1 MLQWSV
7 NIHFVYIGNC
17 MNSNHHFILRPLV
30 ISVFVAMSATGCAID
45 DDMNATRHANLIIN
59 HADPLAISAKE
70 AHKRAELA
78 KNVYGD
84 AIKHAKEAIKTAQIA
99 DANLANQANDLQNT
113 INNKYHAWLEIEK
126 EAQSLAK
133 QKHQAGLDNDNAK
146 KAELAKLEAQKQA
159 HAKQL
164 FAELEAAKVQ
174 ANELLEQA
182 RIAKENHLN
191 AEQAKAQEEAKKKA
205 EEEAAK
211 RAQEQEEAK
220 KKAEEEAAKRAQEAA
235 KQLAQTN
242 TQIDTAITINKKA
255 TNTLNYASN
264 QAKQAKTQADS
275 PDTAQSALNTAQ
287 HAISQAQSAISQAQ
301 SAITQAQSALQVANT
316 IGNQDAI
323 NRAKHALNDANTT
336 LEQAQQAK
344 QQAEQVITQAQGVID
359 NHNTQQQNHNTNKI
373 NTIIATA
380 KDIHQ
385 RTNDIAGKLDG
396 AKQTA
401 DTATEQAAAL
411 ISTENALTSA
421 EVAQTQ
427 AVQAKTQAEQAL
439 NDAKKALNDAQA
451 ISANNEAISIAQT
464 AVASAEEALKRTETI
479 LAQTKTAVEQVA
491 VTEARAYITPTA
503 DAVVKNNKPTYER
516 QANIVQPTAKEGT
529 ITGYSNMDEQK
540 IGNKNQTVSNKTEIF
555 YGLSQQQ
562 YAKKL
567 HELKSSID
575 TTGLNV
581 GVIDSG
587 IYPKNPDLDGAKLSG
602 TILVDCSD
610 SSHCT
615 NHLPYAQYKPVNSHG
630 SKMAAIIAGNNGMT
644 NATIHAYT
652 DGDKSN
658 EGDEFTAMLQLNK
671 THGVQIFNN
680 SWGYTPDANESDN
693 QWLNTAIKH
702 TPDGDTKNSTHPQ
715 VRAIHEL
722 IVNKDALLIH
732 AAGNETKETTYGER
746 LAPELNPIFKKGFLA
761 VSSPREDFAHAN
773 YCGQAATWC
782 LAAPSTSYS
791 HNNEG
796 KLEFY
801 KGTSPATARVTG
813 TALLVKGAYPWMK
826 NENLV
831 QTLLSTAQDFDDIKE
846 GSATYLS
853 LVPVKES
860 EINDKQPIYETTD
873 DKGNKIILQKAE
885 TPWQERNAIDNIG
898 GKNITWQTG
907 WGLLDTVAATQGY
920 GGFYWNNVV
929 LDVSGKDTVSV
940 FSNNIKGK
948 YGFTKAGN
956 GKLVL
961 TGDNRYQGETIIQ
974 NGILEINGNNGN
986 SVINITGG
994 ELTGYGTTGSI
1005 KQTGGAVNNEG
1016 NLSIHG
1022 SYTMNNDSTF
1032 KAKFGNLL
1040 NVTGKAQVDGTLD
1053 LYDEVKQSEPL
1064 IKETGSKTTVLRAGE
1079 LSGKFDKVKS
1089 SNALFSIITTEY
1101 SGRVGTDGRTT
1112 PNATTKTDVVV
1123 SAKRNK
1129 LTTMGSGSN
1138 ASIGRSAVEKN
1149 VDKVLSE
1156 LDTKDDVGTLT
1167 AHEMA
1172 FATGFANKISMATNK
1187 STLDTFGTPA
1197 IINDKYNETL
1207 FALDPAFYANNAIH
1221 AIEQSSTQATNFAK
1235 NMANAPNGVWLKSI
1249 YQTYELDLPSSQS
1262 ERKTRNQ
1269 SIGVAKTD
1277 ERVGLG
1283 LQLDLGHLELDEQN
1297 GSTNHN
1303 IKTDLTALTVG
1314 MSGTLGNNTKGTLWA
1329 KAGVLGSD
1337 AKNNTNAKQ
1346 KYDGQLYAGGV
1357 HLGTSYVL
1365 SPSTSIKPYIG
1376 VSYHQYQHDNANF
1389 NDGVVMVKDID
1400 ATHWQGTIGV
1410 DTHHQ
1415 ISPQWQIQAGL
1426 QYDNAF
1432 KQDATVTSAYLG
1444 TNTDVVF
1451 DAWETG
1457 KDKIQA
1463 SLGTSYQIDPKN
1475 RLSLDYDYFKSEKS
1489 DGDRVQLTL
1498 NSRF

>member
-1 MLQWSV
+1 M
-7 NIHFVYIGNC
+7 NI
-17 MNSNHHFILRPLV
+17 NHRFILRPLAV
-30 ISVFVAMSATGCAID
+30 SVFVAMSATGCAID

-99 DANLANQANDLQNT
+99 DAKLANQANDLQNT

-133 QKHQAGLDNDNAK
+133 QKYQAGLDNDNAK

-191 AEQAKAQEEAKKKA
+191 AEQAKA

-211 RAQEQEEAK
+211 RAQEQ
-220 KKAEEEAAKRAQEAA
+220 A

-242 TQIDTAITINKKA
+242 TQIDNAVATNKTA
-255 TNTLNYASN
+255 TNTLGNAN
-264 QAKQAKTQADS
+264 AQTKQAQTQADS

-287 HAISQAQSAISQAQ
+287 HAISQAKSAITQAQ

-385 RTNDIAGKLDG
+385 RTNDIAGKLDDT
-396 AKQTA
+396 KQTA

-411 ISTENALTSA
+411 ISTENALKNA

-427 AVQAKTQAEQAL
+427 AVQDKTQAEQAL

-464 AVASAEEALKRTETI
+464 AVASAEEVLKRTETI
-479 LAQTKTAVEQVA
+479 LAQTKATVEQVA
-491 VTEARAYITPTA
+491 VTEARAYIMPTA

-516 QANIVQPTAKEGT
+516 QANIAQPTAKEGT

-540 IGNKNQTVSNKTEIF
+540 IGDKNQTVSNKTEIF

-587 IYPKNPDLDGAKLSG
+587 IYPKNPDLDGANLSG
-602 TILVDCSD
+602 TNLVDCSD

-898 GKNITWQTG
+898 GKNITLQTG

-929 LDVSGKDTVSV
+929 LDVSGKDTISV

-948 YGFTKAGN
+948 YGFTKAGD

-1022 SYTMNNDSTF
+1022 SYTMNNNSTF

-1089 SNALFSIITTEY
+1089 SNALFSIIKTEY
-1101 SGRVGTDGRTT
+1101 SGRVGTDGKTT

-1123 SAKRNK
+1123 SAKRKK
-1129 LTTMGSGSN
+1129 LTTMGSEST
-1138 ASIGRSAVEKN
+1138 ASIGRRMVEQN
-1149 VDKVLSE
+1149 IDKVLSE

-1187 STLDTFGTPA
+1187 STLDKFGTPA

-1365 SPSTSIKPYIG
+1365 SPNTSIKPYIG
-1376 VSYHQYQHDNANF
+1376 ISYHQYQHDNANF

>member
-1 MLQWSV
+1 
-7 NIHFVYIGNC
+7 
-17 MNSNHHFILRPLV
+17 MNSNHRFILRPLV
-30 ISVFVAMSATGCAID
+30 VSVFVAMSATGCAID

-99 DANLANQANDLQNT
+99 DAKLANQANDLQNT

-133 QKHQAGLDNDNAK
+133 QKYQAGLDNDNAK

-191 AEQAKAQEEAKKKA
+191 AEQAKAEEEAKKKA

-242 TQIDTAITINKKA
+242 TQIDNAIAINKEA

-264 QAKQAKTQADS
+264 QAKQAQTQAGS
-275 PDTAQSALNTAQ
+275 STTAQT
-287 HAISQAQSAISQAQ
+287 AISQAQSAKQTAQSAITQAQ

-323 NRAKHALNDANTT
+323 NRAKHALNNANTT

-396 AKQTA
+396 TKQTA
-401 DTATEQAAAL
+401 DTATEQAATL
-411 ISTENALTSA
+411 ISTENALKNA
-421 EVAQTQ
+421 EVTQTQ

-464 AVASAEEALKRTETI
+464 AVASAEEVLKRTETI

-491 VTEARAYITPTA
+491 VTEARAYVAPT
-503 DAVVKNNKPTYER
+503 DDDVIKKQQPTYER

-529 ITGYSNMDEQK
+529 ITGYSDMDNYIKEE
-540 IGNKNQTVSNKTEIF
+540 NQTITNKTEIF

-575 TTGLNV
+575 TTRLSV

-587 IYPKNPDLDGAKLSG
+587 IDPNNPDLNGARLSG
-602 TILVDCSD
+602 TNLVDCSD
-610 SSHCT
+610 SNHCA
-615 NHLPYAQYKPVNSHG
+615 NYLPYAQYKPVNSHG
-630 SKMAAIIAGNNGMT
+630 SQMAAIIAGNNGMT

-658 EGDEFTAMLQLNK
+658 KGDAFTAMLKLNE

-680 SWGYTPDANESDN
+680 SWGYIPGANESDN
-693 QWLNTAIKH
+693 EWLNFAKKW
-702 TPDGDTKNSTHPQ
+702 TPDGDTKNSKHPQ

-722 IVNKDALLIH
+722 IINKDALLIH
-732 AAGNETKETTYGER
+732 ATGNETKETTHGER
-746 LAPELNPIFKKGFLA
+746 LIPELNPIFKKGFLA
-761 VSSPREDFAHAN
+761 VSSPREDYAEAN

-791 HNNEG
+791 HDNEG
-796 KLEFY
+796 KLDLY
-801 KGTSPATARVTG
+801 GGTSPATARVTG

-831 QTLLSTAQDFDDIKE
+831 QTLLSTAQDFDDIKKRR
-846 GSATYLS
+846 ATHLS

-860 EINDKQPIYETTD
+860 EINDEQPIYETTD
-873 DKGNKIILQKAE
+873 DKGKKTFLKKAE
-885 TPWQERNAIDNIG
+885 TPWQERSTVHNIG
-898 GKNITWQTG
+898 GKNITWQSG
-907 WGLLDTVAATQGY
+907 WGLLDTIAATQGY
-920 GGFYWNNVV
+920 GGFYWDGVV

-974 NGILEINGNNGN
+974 NGILEINGNNA
-986 SVINITGG
+986 SSAINLTGG

-1022 SYTMNNDSTF
+1022 SYTMNDDSTL

-1040 NVTGKAQVDGTLD
+1040 NVTGRAQVDGTLD
-1053 LYDEVKQSEPL
+1053 LYDEIQGL

-1079 LSGKFDKVKS
+1079 LSGNFDNVKS
-1089 SNALFSIITTEY
+1089 SNALFSIIKTEY
-1101 SGRVGTDGRTT
+1101 SGRVGTDGKTT

-1123 SAKRNK
+1123 SARRNK
-1129 LTTMGSGSN
+1129 LTSMGSKST

-1149 VDKVLSE
+1149 IDKVLNT
-1156 LDTKDDVGTLT
+1156 LDVKDDVGTLT

-1187 STLDTFGTPA
+1187 STLDKFGTPA

-1365 SPSTSIKPYIG
+1365 SPNTSIKPYIG

>member
-1 MLQWSV
+1 
-7 NIHFVYIGNC
+7 
-17 MNSNHHFILRPLV
+17 MNSSHRFILRPLAV
-30 ISVFVAMSATGCAID
+30 SVFVAMSATGCAID

-126 EAQSLAK
+126 ETQSLAK

-205 EEEAAK
+205 EEEVAK

-220 KKAEEEAAKRAQEAA
+220 KKAEEEVAKRAQEAA

-242 TQIDTAITINKKA
+242 TQIDIAITINKEA
-255 TNTLNYASN
+255 TNALNYASN

-275 PDTAQSALNTAQ
+275 PDTAQY
-287 HAISQAQSAISQAQ
+287 AISQAQSALNTAQ

-336 LEQAQQAK
+336 LEQAQQAQ

-396 AKQTA
+396 TKQTA

-411 ISTENALTSA
+411 ISTQNALTNA
-421 EVAQTQ
+421 KAAQTQ

-439 NDAKKALNDAQA
+439 NDAKAALNDAQA

-464 AVASAEEALKRTETI
+464 AVASAEESLKRTETI
-479 LAQTKTAVEQVA
+479 LAQTLAQTKAAVEQVA

-529 ITGYSNMDEQK
+529 ITGYSDMDNY
-540 IGNKNQTVSNKTEIF
+540 ISNINQTFGNKTEIF

-587 IYPKNPDLDGAKLSG
+587 IYPDNPDLIGARLSG
-602 TILVDCSD
+602 TILVDCSA
-610 SSHCT
+610 SNHCT
-615 NHLPYAQYKPVNSHG
+615 NHLPYAQYKPVDSHG
-630 SKMAAIIAGNNGMT
+630 SQMAAIIAGNNGMT

-658 EGDEFTAMLQLNK
+658 KGDEFTAMLQLNK

-680 SWGYTPDANESDN
+680 SWGYIPDANESDN
-693 QWLNTAIKH
+693 QWLNFAKKH
-702 TPDGDTKNSTHPQ
+702 TPDGDTKNSKHQQ

-722 IVNKDALLIH
+722 IINKDALLIH
-732 AAGNETKETTYGER
+732 SAGNETKETTYGER
-746 LAPELNPIFKKGFLA
+746 LIPELNPIFKKGFLA

-773 YCGQAATWC
+773 YCGKAATWC

-791 HNNEG
+791 HNNES

-831 QTLLSTAQDFDDIKE
+831 QTLLSTAQDFDDIKKR
-846 GSATYLS
+846 SATHLS
-853 LVPVKES
+853 PVPVKES
-860 EINDKQPIYETTD
+860 EINRKQPFYYTTD
-873 DKGNKIILQKAE
+873 DKGNKTFFQKAE
-885 TPWQERNAIDNIG
+885 TPWQERNAVHNIG
-898 GKNITWQTG
+898 GKNITWQSG

-940 FSNNIKGK
+940 FSNNIEGK
-948 YGFTKAGN
+948 YGFTKAGD

-961 TGDNRYQGETIIQ
+961 TGNNTYQGATTVEQ
-974 NGILEINGNNGN
+974 GVLEINGNNGN

-994 ELTGYGTTGSI
+994 ELTGYGTTGNV

-1016 NLSIHG
+1016 NLSIHD
-1022 SYTMNNDSTF
+1022 SYTMNNDSTL

-1053 LYDEVKQSEPL
+1053 LYDEIQNGL

-1079 LSGKFDKVKS
+1079 LSGNFDNVKS
-1089 SNALFSIITTEY
+1089 SNALFSIIKTEY
-1101 SGRVGTDGRTT
+1101 SGKVGTDGKTT

-1129 LTTMGSGSN
+1129 LTSMGSKST
-1138 ASIGRSAVEKN
+1138 ASIGRSVVEKN
-1149 VDKVLSE
+1149 IDKVLNT
-1156 LDTKDDVGTLT
+1156 LDVKDDIGTLT

-1249 YQTYELDLPSSQS
+1249 YQTYKLDLPSSQS

-1314 MSGTLGNNTKGTLWA
+1314 MSGTLGNNPKAHCGQKQECWA
-1329 KAGVLGSD
+1329 VMPKTTPMPN
-1337 AKNNTNAKQ
+1337 KNMT
-1346 KYDGQLYAGGV
+1346 
-1357 HLGTSYVL
+1357 
-1365 SPSTSIKPYIG
+1365 
-1376 VSYHQYQHDNANF
+1376 VSSMLA
-1389 NDGVVMVKDID
+1389 VCILAPLMC
-1400 ATHWQGTIGV
+1400 
-1410 DTHHQ
+1410 
-1415 ISPQWQIQAGL
+1415 
-1426 QYDNAF
+1426 
-1432 KQDATVTSAYLG
+1432 
-1444 TNTDVVF
+1444 
-1451 DAWETG
+1451 
-1457 KDKIQA
+1457 
-1463 SLGTSYQIDPKN
+1463 
-1475 RLSLDYDYFKSEKS
+1475 
-1489 DGDRVQLTL
+1489 
-1498 NSRF
+1498 

>member
-1 MLQWSV
+1 M
-7 NIHFVYIGNC
+7 NI
-17 MNSNHHFILRPLV
+17 NHHFILRPLAV
-30 ISVFVAMSATGCAID
+30 SVFVAMSATGCAID

-99 DANLANQANDLQNT
+99 DAKLANQANDLQNT

-133 QKHQAGLDNDNAK
+133 QKYQAGLDNDNAK

-174 ANELLEQA
+174 ANEVLEQA

-211 RAQEQEEAK
+211 RAQE
-220 KKAEEEAAKRAQEAA
+220 AA
-235 KQLAQTN
+235 KQLAQTK
-242 TQIDTAITINKKA
+242 TQIDIAIATNKTA
-255 TNTLNYASN
+255 TNTLGNAN
-264 QAKQAKTQADS
+264 AQTKQAKTQADS
-275 PDTAQSALNTAQ
+275 PDTAQHAITQAQSALNT
-287 HAISQAQSAISQAQ
+287 AQ
-301 SAITQAQSALQVANT
+301 SAITQAQSALQVANA

-401 DTATEQAAAL
+401 DTATEQAATL

-516 QANIVQPTAKEGT
+516 HANIVQPTAKEGT

-587 IYPKNPDLDGAKLSG
+587 IYPKNPDLDGANLSG
-602 TILVDCSD
+602 TNLVDCPASN
-610 SSHCT
+610 HCA
-615 NHLPYAQYKPVNSHG
+615 NYLAYEQYKPVNSHG

-658 EGDEFTAMLQLNK
+658 EGDEFTAMLELNK

-693 QWLNTAIKH
+693 QWLNTAKKH
-702 TPDGDTKNSTHPQ
+702 TPDGDTKNSKHPQ

-722 IVNKDALLIH
+722 IVDKDALLIH
-732 AAGNETKETTYGER
+732 ATGNETKETTYGER
-746 LAPELNPIFKKGFLA
+746 LIPELNPIFKKGFLA

-846 GSATYLS
+846 RRATHLS
-853 LVPVKES
+853 LVPVKKS

-885 TPWQERNAIDNIG
+885 TPWQERSTVHNIG
-898 GKNITWQTG
+898 GKNITLQTG

-920 GGFYWNNVV
+920 GGFYWDNVV
-929 LDVSGKDTVSV
+929 LDVTDKDTVSV
-940 FSNNIKGK
+940 FSNDIKGEH
-948 YGFTKAGN
+948 GFTKAGD

-961 TGDNRYQGETIIQ
+961 TGNNTYQGATTVEQ
-974 NGILEINGNNGN
+974 GVLEINGNNGN
-986 SVINITGG
+986 SVINLTGG

-1022 SYTMNNDSTF
+1022 SYTMNNNSTF

-1040 NVTGKAQVDGTLD
+1040 NVTGRAQVDGTLD
-1053 LYDEVKQSEPL
+1053 LYDEIQNGL

-1089 SNALFSIITTEY
+1089 SNALFSIIKTEEY

-1129 LTTMGSGSN
+1129 LTTMGGKST
-1138 ASIGRSAVEKN
+1138 ASIGRSVVEKN
-1149 VDKVLSE
+1149 IDKVLSE
-1156 LDTKDDVGTLT
+1156 LDTKDDAGTLT

-1187 STLDTFGTPA
+1187 STLDKFGTPA

-1221 AIEQSSTQATNFAK
+1221 AIEKSSTQATNFAK

-1283 LQLDLGHLELDEQN
+1283 LQLDLGHLELDEKN

-1365 SPSTSIKPYIG
+1365 SPNTSIKPYIG

-1489 DGDRVQLTL
+1489 NGDRVQLTL

>member
-30 ISVFVAMSATGCAID
+30 VSVFVAMSATGCAID

-99 DANLANQANDLQNT
+99 DAKLANQANDLQNT

-133 QKHQAGLDNDNAK
+133 QKYQAGLDNDNAK

-164 FAELEAAKVQ
+164 FAELEATKVQ

-211 RAQEQEEAK
+211 RAQEQKEAK

-242 TQIDTAITINKKA
+242 TQIDTAITINKEA

-275 PDTAQSALNTAQ
+275 PDTAQY
-287 HAISQAQSAISQAQ
+287 AISQAQSALNTAKSAITQAQ

-385 RTNDIAGKLDG
+385 RTNDIAGKLDDT
-396 AKQTA
+396 KQTA
-401 DTATEQAAAL
+401 DTATEQAATL
-411 ISTENALTSA
+411 ISTENALTNA
-421 EVAQTQ
+421 KDAQTQ
-427 AVQAKTQAEQAL
+427 AVQVKTQAEQAL

-464 AVASAEEALKRTETI
+464 AVASAEEVLKRTETI

-529 ITGYSNMDEQK
+529 ITGYSDMDNWIKEE
-540 IGNKNQTVSNKTEIF
+540 NQTITNKTEIF

-575 TTGLNV
+575 TTRLSV

-587 IYPKNPDLDGAKLSG
+587 IDPNNPDLNGARLSG
-602 TILVDCSD
+602 TNLVDCSD
-610 SSHCT
+610 SNHCA

-630 SKMAAIIAGNNGMT
+630 SQMAAIIAGNNGMT

-658 EGDEFTAMLQLNK
+658 KGDAFTAMLKLNE

-680 SWGYTPDANESDN
+680 SWGYIPGANESDN
-693 QWLNTAIKH
+693 EWLNFAKKW
-702 TPDGDTKNSTHPQ
+702 TPDGDTKNSKHPQ

-722 IVNKDALLIH
+722 IINKDALLIH
-732 AAGNETKETTYGER
+732 ATGNETKETTHGER
-746 LAPELNPIFKKGFLA
+746 LVPKLNPIFKKGFLA

-796 KLEFY
+796 KLDLY
-801 KGTSPATARVTG
+801 GGTSPATARITG

-831 QTLLSTAQDFDDIKE
+831 QTLLSTAQDFDEIKKR
-846 GSATYLS
+846 SATYSS

-860 EINDKQPIYETTD
+860 EINREQPIYETTD
-873 DKGNKIILQKAE
+873 AKGNKTFLQKAE

-898 GKNITWQTG
+898 GKNITLQTG

-920 GGFYWNNVV
+920 GGFYWDGVV
-929 LDVSGKDTVSV
+929 LDVSGKDTVSI

-974 NGILEINGNNGN
+974 NGILEINGNNAS
-986 SVINITGG
+986 SVINLTGG

-1022 SYTMNNDSTF
+1022 SYTMNNDSTL

-1040 NVTGKAQVDGTLD
+1040 TVTEKATLDGTLD
-1053 LYDEVKQSEPL
+1053 LYDEINGL

-1079 LSGKFDKVKS
+1079 LSGNFDIVKS
-1089 SNALFSIITTEY
+1089 SNALFSIIKTEY
-1101 SGRVGTDGRTT
+1101 SGRVGTDGKTT

-1129 LTTMGSGSN
+1129 LTTMGSEST
-1138 ASIGRSAVEKN
+1138 ASIGRSVVEQN
-1149 VDKVLSE
+1149 IDKVLSE

-1249 YQTYELDLPSSQS
+1249 YQTYKLDLPSSQS

>member
-1 MLQWSV
+1 M
-7 NIHFVYIGNC
+7 
-17 MNSNHHFILRPLV
+17 
-30 ISVFVAMSATGCAID
+30 
-45 DDMNATRHANLIIN
+45 
-59 HADPLAISAKE
+59 
-70 AHKRAELA
+70 
-78 KNVYGD
+78 
-84 AIKHAKEAIKTAQIA
+84 
-99 DANLANQANDLQNT
+99 
-113 INNKYHAWLEIEK
+113 
-126 EAQSLAK
+126 
-133 QKHQAGLDNDNAK
+133 
-146 KAELAKLEAQKQA
+146 
-159 HAKQL
+159 
-164 FAELEAAKVQ
+164 
-174 ANELLEQA
+174 
-182 RIAKENHLN
+182 
-191 AEQAKAQEEAKKKA
+191 
-205 EEEAAK
+205 
-211 RAQEQEEAK
+211 
-220 KKAEEEAAKRAQEAA
+220 
-235 KQLAQTN
+235 
-242 TQIDTAITINKKA
+242 
-255 TNTLNYASN
+255 
-264 QAKQAKTQADS
+264 
-275 PDTAQSALNTAQ
+275 
-287 HAISQAQSAISQAQ
+287 
-301 SAITQAQSALQVANT
+301 
-316 IGNQDAI
+316 
-323 NRAKHALNDANTT
+323 
-336 LEQAQQAK
+336 
-344 QQAEQVITQAQGVID
+344 
-359 NHNTQQQNHNTNKI
+359 
-373 NTIIATA
+373 
-380 KDIHQ
+380 
-385 RTNDIAGKLDG
+385 
-396 AKQTA
+396 
-401 DTATEQAAAL
+401 
-411 ISTENALTSA
+411 
-421 EVAQTQ
+421 
-427 AVQAKTQAEQAL
+427 
-439 NDAKKALNDAQA
+439 
-451 ISANNEAISIAQT
+451 
-464 AVASAEEALKRTETI
+464 
-479 LAQTKTAVEQVA
+479 
-491 VTEARAYITPTA
+491 
-503 DAVVKNNKPTYER
+503 
-516 QANIVQPTAKEGT
+516 
-529 ITGYSNMDEQK
+529 
-540 IGNKNQTVSNKTEIF
+540 
-555 YGLSQQQ
+555 
-562 YAKKL
+562 
-567 HELKSSID
+567 
-575 TTGLNV
+575 
-581 GVIDSG
+581 IDSG
-587 IYPKNPDLDGAKLSG
+587 IDPNNLDLVGANLSG
-602 TILVDCSD
+602 TNLVDCSD
-610 SSHCT
+610 SNHCT

-693 QWLNTAIKH
+693 QWLNTAKKH
-702 TPDGDTKNSTHPQ
+702 TPDGDTKNSKHPQ
-715 VRAIHEL
+715 VHAIHEL
-722 IVNKDALLIH
+722 IVNRDALLIH
-732 AAGNETKETTYGER
+732 ATGNETKETTYGER

-831 QTLLSTAQDFDDIKE
+831 QTLLSTAQDFDEIKE
-846 GSATYLS
+846 RSATYLS
-853 LVPVKES
+853 LVPVKKS
-860 EINDKQPIYETTD
+860 EINTEQPTYETTD
-873 DKGNKIILQKAE
+873 AKGNKIILQVAE

-898 GKNITWQTG
+898 GKNITLQTG

-920 GGFYWNNVV
+920 GGFYWDGVV

-948 YGFTKAGN
+948 YGFTKAGD

-974 NGILEINGNNGN
+974 NGILEINGNNA
-986 SVINITGG
+986 SSTINLTGG

-1022 SYTMNNDSTF
+1022 SYTMNNNSTF

-1040 NVTGKAQVDGTLD
+1040 TVTEKATLDGTLD

-1089 SNALFSIITTEY
+1089 SNALFSIIKTEY
-1101 SGRVGTDGRTT
+1101 SGRVDTDGKTT

-1123 SAKRNK
+1123 SAKRKK
-1129 LTTMGSGSN
+1129 LTSMGSEST
-1138 ASIGRSAVEKN
+1138 ASIGRRMVEQN
-1149 VDKVLSE
+1149 IDKVLSE

-1187 STLDTFGTPA
+1187 STLDKFGTPA

-1365 SPSTSIKPYIG
+1365 SPNTSIKPYIG

>member
-1 MLQWSV
+1 M
-7 NIHFVYIGNC
+7 NI
-17 MNSNHHFILRPLV
+17 NHRFILRPLAV
-30 ISVFVAMSATGCAID
+30 SVFVAMSATGCAID

-99 DANLANQANDLQNT
+99 DAKLANQANDLQNT

-133 QKHQAGLDNDNAK
+133 QKYQAGLDNDNAK

-211 RAQEQEEAK
+211 RAQE
-220 KKAEEEAAKRAQEAA
+220 AA

-242 TQIDTAITINKKA
+242 TQIDTAITINKEA

-275 PDTAQSALNTAQ
+275 PDTAQHAISQAQSALNTAQ
-287 HAISQAQSAISQAQ
+287 HAISQAQ

-396 AKQTA
+396 TKQTA

-411 ISTENALTSA
+411 ISTQNALKNA

-427 AVQAKTQAEQAL
+427 AVQDKTQAEQAL

-464 AVASAEEALKRTETI
+464 AVASAEEVLKRTETI

-491 VTEARAYITPTA
+491 VTEARAYVAPT
-503 DAVVKNNKPTYER
+503 DDDVIKKQQPTYER
-516 QANIVQPTAKEGT
+516 HANIAQPTAKEGT

-602 TILVDCSD
+602 TNLVDCSA
-610 SSHCT
+610 SNRCA
-615 NHLPYAQYKPVNSHG
+615 NHLAYEQYKPVNSHG

-658 EGDEFTAMLQLNK
+658 EGDEFTAMLQLNE

-693 QWLNTAIKH
+693 QWLNTAKKH
-702 TPDGDTKNSTHPQ
+702 TPDGDTKNSKHPQ

-722 IVNKDALLIH
+722 IVNRDALLIH
-732 AAGNETKETTYGER
+732 ATGNETKETTYGER
-746 LAPELNPIFKKGFLA
+746 LIPELNPIFKKGFLA

-791 HNNEG
+791 HNNED
-796 KLEFY
+796 KLELY

-831 QTLLSTAQDFDDIKE
+831 QTLLSTAQDFDDIKKR
-846 GSATYLS
+846 SATYLS

-860 EINDKQPIYETTD
+860 EINDKQPTYETTD
-873 DKGNKIILQKAE
+873 DKGNKTFLQKAE

-898 GKNITWQTG
+898 GKNITLQTG

-920 GGFYWNNVV
+920 GGFYWDGVV
-929 LDVSGKDTVSV
+929 LDVSGKDTISV

-948 YGFTKAGN
+948 YGFTKAGD

-961 TGDNRYQGETIIQ
+961 TGNNTYKGDTVITDGT
-974 NGILEINGNNGN
+974 LEINGDNGN

-1022 SYTMNNDSTF
+1022 SYTMNNNSTF

-1089 SNALFSIITTEY
+1089 SNALFSIIKTEY
-1101 SGRVGTDGRTT
+1101 SGRVGTDGKTT

-1129 LTTMGSGSN
+1129 LTTMGSEST
-1138 ASIGRSAVEKN
+1138 ASIGRSVVEQN
-1149 VDKVLSE
+1149 IDKVLSE

-1187 STLDTFGTPA
+1187 STLDKFGTPA

-1235 NMANAPNGVWLKSI
+1235 NMANTPNGVWLKSI

-1365 SPSTSIKPYIG
+1365 SPNTSIKPYIG
-1376 VSYHQYQHDNANF
+1376 ISYHQYQHDNANF

-1432 KQDATVTSAYLG
+1432 KQYATVTSAYLG

>member
-1 MLQWSV
+1 
-7 NIHFVYIGNC
+7 

-30 ISVFVAMSATGCAID
+30 VSVFVAMSATGCAID

-99 DANLANQANDLQNT
+99 DAKLANQANDLQNT

-133 QKHQAGLDNDNAK
+133 QKYQAGLDNDNAK

-242 TQIDTAITINKKA
+242 TQIDTAITINKEA

-275 PDTAQSALNTAQ
+275 PDTAQY
-287 HAISQAQSAISQAQ
+287 AISQAQSALNTAKSAITQAQ

-385 RTNDIAGKLDG
+385 RTNDIAGKLDDT
-396 AKQTA
+396 KQTA
-401 DTATEQAAAL
+401 DTATEQAVAL
-411 ISTENALTSA
+411 ISTENALTNA
-421 EVAQTQ
+421 KDAQTQ
-427 AVQAKTQAEQAL
+427 AVQVKTQAEQAL

-464 AVASAEEALKRTETI
+464 AVASAEEVLKRTETI

-516 QANIVQPTAKEGT
+516 QANIVQPTAKEET
-529 ITGYSNMDEQK
+529 ITGYSDMDNWIKEE
-540 IGNKNQTVSNKTEIF
+540 NQTITNKTEIF

-575 TTGLNV
+575 TTRLSV

-587 IYPKNPDLDGAKLSG
+587 IDPNNPDLNGARLSG
-602 TILVDCSD
+602 TNLVDCSD
-610 SSHCT
+610 SNHCA

-630 SKMAAIIAGNNGMT
+630 SQMAAIIAGNNGMT

-658 EGDEFTAMLQLNK
+658 KGDAFTAMLKLNE

-680 SWGYTPDANESDN
+680 SWGYIPGANESDN
-693 QWLNTAIKH
+693 EWLNFAKKW
-702 TPDGDTKNSTHPQ
+702 TPDGDTKNSKHPQ

-722 IVNKDALLIH
+722 IINKDALLIH
-732 AAGNETKETTYGER
+732 ATGNETKETTHGER
-746 LAPELNPIFKKGFLA
+746 LVPKLNPIFKKGFLA

-796 KLEFY
+796 KLDLY
-801 KGTSPATARVTG
+801 GGTSPATARVTG

-831 QTLLSTAQDFDDIKE
+831 QTLLSTAQDFDEIKE
-846 GSATYLS
+846 RSATHLS

-860 EINDKQPIYETTD
+860 EINRKQPTYETTD
-873 DKGNKIILQKAE
+873 DKGKKTFFQKAE

-898 GKNITWQTG
+898 GKNITLQTG

-920 GGFYWNNVV
+920 GGFYWDGVV

-948 YGFTKAGN
+948 YGFTKAGD

-974 NGILEINGNNGN
+974 NGILEINGNNA
-986 SVINITGG
+986 SSTINLTGG

-1040 NVTGKAQVDGTLD
+1040 TVTEKATLDGTLD

-1129 LTTMGSGSN
+1129 LTTMGSEST
-1138 ASIGRSAVEKN
+1138 ASIGRSVVEQN
-1149 VDKVLSE
+1149 IDKVLNT
-1156 LDTKDDVGTLT
+1156 LDVKDDVGTLT

-1187 STLDTFGTPA
+1187 STLDKFGTPA

-1283 LQLDLGHLELDEQN
+1283 LQLDLGHLELDEKN

-1365 SPSTSIKPYIG
+1365 SPNTSIKPYIG

-1489 DGDRVQLTL
+1489 NGDRVQLTL

>member
-1 MLQWSV
+1 
-7 NIHFVYIGNC
+7 

-30 ISVFVAMSATGCAID
+30 VSVFVAMSATGCAID

-133 QKHQAGLDNDNAK
+133 QKYQAGLDNDNAK

-680 SWGYTPDANESDN
+680 SWGYTPNANESDN

-898 GKNITWQTG
+898 GKNITLQTG

-920 GGFYWNNVV
+920 GGFYWDNVV
-929 LDVSGKDTVSV
+929 LDVTGKDTVSV

-948 YGFTKAGN
+948 YGFTKAGD

-986 SVINITGG
+986 SVINVTGG

-1022 SYTMNNDSTF
+1022 SYTMNNNSTF

-1040 NVTGKAQVDGTLD
+1040 TVTEKATLDGTLD
-1053 LYDEVKQSEPL
+1053 LYDEIQDGL

-1089 SNALFSIITTEY
+1089 SNALFSIIKTEEY
-1101 SGRVGTDGRTT
+1101 SGRVGTDGKTT

-1129 LTTMGSGSN
+1129 LTNMGSGSN
-1138 ASIGRSAVEKN
+1138 ASIGRRMVEQN
-1149 VDKVLSE
+1149 IDKVLSE
-1156 LDTKDDVGTLT
+1156 LDTKDDAGTLT
-1167 AHEMA
+1167 TNEKA
-1172 FATGFANKISMATNK
+1172 FAIGFANKMSMATNK
-1187 STLDTFGTPA
+1187 SLLNTSGTPA
-1197 IINDKYNETL
+1197 VIGDRYNEAL

-1283 LQLDLGHLELDEQN
+1283 LQLDLGHLELDEKN

-1346 KYDGQLYAGGV
+1346 KYDGQLYAGGI
-1357 HLGTSYVL
+1357 HLGTSHAL

-1400 ATHWQGTIGV
+1400 ATRWQGTIGV

>member
-1 MLQWSV
+1 
-7 NIHFVYIGNC
+7 

-30 ISVFVAMSATGCAID
+30 VSVFVAMSATGCAID

-133 QKHQAGLDNDNAK
+133 QKYQAGLDNDNAK

-680 SWGYTPDANESDN
+680 SWGYTPNANESDN

>member
-1 MLQWSV
+1 M
-7 NIHFVYIGNC
+7 NI
-17 MNSNHHFILRPLV
+17 NHRFILRPLAV
-30 ISVFVAMSATGCAID
+30 SVFVAMSATGCAID

-133 QKHQAGLDNDNAK
+133 QKYQAGLDNDNAK

-220 KKAEEEAAKRAQEAA
+220 KKAEEEAARRAEEEA
-235 KQLAQTN
+235 KQLAQAN
-242 TQIDTAITINKKA
+242 AQIDNAVA
-255 TNTLNYASN
+255 TNKTATDTLSSANN
-264 QAKQAKTQADS
+264 QAKQAQTQAGS
-275 PDTAQSALNTAQ
+275 STTAQTAISQAQSAKQTAQ
-287 HAISQAQSAISQAQ
+287 TAISQAQSAISQAQ
-301 SAITQAQSALQVANT
+301 SALQIANT

-385 RTNDIAGKLDG
+385 RTNDIAGKLDDT
-396 AKQTA
+396 KQTA

-411 ISTENALTSA
+411 ISTENALKNA

-427 AVQAKTQAEQAL
+427 AVQDKTQAEQAL

-464 AVASAEEALKRTETI
+464 AVASAEEVLKRTETI

-491 VTEARAYITPTA
+491 VTEARAYVAPT
-503 DAVVKNNKPTYER
+503 DDDVIKKQQPTYER
-516 QANIVQPTAKEGT
+516 HANIAQPTAKEGT
-529 ITGYSNMDEQK
+529 ITGYSNMDEQISNNTNET
-540 IGNKNQTVSNKTEIF
+540 IGNKTKIF
-555 YGLSQQQ
+555 YGLNQQQ

-575 TTGLNV
+575 TTELSV

-587 IYPKNPDLDGAKLSG
+587 IYPKNPDLDGANLSG
-602 TILVDCSD
+602 TNLVDCSA
-610 SSHCT
+610 SNRCA
-615 NHLPYAQYKPVNSHG
+615 NHLSYAQYKPVDSHG

-680 SWGYTPDANESDN
+680 SWGYIPGANESDN
-693 QWLNTAIKH
+693 IWLNTAKKH
-702 TPDGDTKNSTHPQ
+702 TPDGDTKNSEHPQ

-722 IVNKDALLIH
+722 IVNRDALLIH
-732 AAGNETKETTYGER
+732 ATGNETKETTYGER
-746 LAPELNPIFKKGFLA
+746 LIPELNPIFKKGFLA

-796 KLEFY
+796 KLELY
-801 KGTSPATARVTG
+801 AGTSPATARVTG

-831 QTLLSTAQDFDDIKE
+831 QTLLSTAQDFDDIKKR
-846 GSATYLS
+846 SATYLS

-860 EINDKQPIYETTD
+860 KINDKQPIYETTD

-898 GKNITWQTG
+898 GKNITLQTG

-940 FSNNIKGK
+940 FSNNIEGK
-948 YGFTKAGN
+948 YGFTKAGD

-961 TGDNRYQGETIIQ
+961 TGNNTYKGDTVITDGT
-974 NGILEINGNNGN
+974 LEINGNNGN
-986 SVINITGG
+986 SVINVTGG
-994 ELTGYGTTGSI
+994 ELTGYGTTGNVR
-1005 KQTGGAVNNEG
+1005 QTGGTVNNEG

-1022 SYTMNNDSTF
+1022 TYTMDGNSTF

-1040 NVTGKAQVDGTLD
+1040 TVTEKATLDGTLD
-1053 LYDEVKQSEPL
+1053 LYDEIQDGL
-1064 IKETGSKTTVLRAGE
+1064 IKETGSKSTVLRAGE
-1079 LSGKFDKVKS
+1079 LSGTFDTVTS
-1089 SNALFSIITTEY
+1089 SNALFSIIKTEY
-1101 SGRVGTDGRTT
+1101 SGTVGTDGKTT
-1112 PNATTKTDVVV
+1112 PDATTKTDVVV

-1129 LTTMGSGSN
+1129 LTNMGSGSN
-1138 ASIGRSAVEKN
+1138 ASIGRRMVEQN
-1149 VDKVLSE
+1149 IDKVLSE
-1156 LDTKDDVGTLT
+1156 LDTKDDAGTLT
-1167 AHEMA
+1167 TNEKA
-1172 FATGFANKISMATNK
+1172 FAIGFANKMSMATNK
-1187 STLDTFGTPA
+1187 SLLNTSGTPA
-1197 IINDKYNETL
+1197 VIGDRYNEAL
-1207 FALDPAFYANNAIH
+1207 FALDPAFYANNAVH

-1235 NMANAPNGVWLKSI
+1235 NMADTPNGVWLQST
-1249 YQTYELDLPSSQS
+1249 YQEYELDLPSSQS
-1262 ERKTRNQ
+1262 EREVRNQ
-1269 SIGVAKTD
+1269 SIGVAKTG
-1277 ERVGLG
+1277 ERFGLG
-1283 LQLDLGHLELDEQN
+1283 LQLDLGRLELDEQN
-1297 GSTNHN
+1297 GNTNHN
-1303 IKTDLTALTVG
+1303 IKTDVAAVTVG
-1314 MSGTLGNNTKGTLWA
+1314 VNGDVGNNIKGTLWA

-1337 AKNNTNAKQ
+1337 AKNNTRAKQ
-1346 KYDGQLYAGGV
+1346 KYDGQLYAGGI
-1357 HLGTSYVL
+1357 HLGTSHAL
-1365 SPSTSIKPYIG
+1365 SPNASIKPYIG
-1376 VSYHQYQHDNANF
+1376 VSYHQYQHDNTHF
-1389 NDGVVMVKDID
+1389 DDGVVVVKDID
-1400 ATHWQGTIGV
+1400 ATRWQGTIGV
-1410 DTHHQ
+1410 DTQYQ
-1415 ISPQWQIQAGL
+1415 ISPQWQVQAGL
-1426 QYDNAF
+1426 QYDNVF
-1432 KQDATVTSAYLG
+1432 KQDATVTSAYSG
-1444 TNTDVVF
+1444 TNTDVAF
-1451 DAWETG
+1451 DAWGTG

-1463 SLGTSYQIDPKN
+1463 SVGTSYQIDPRN
-1475 RLSLDYDYFKSEKS
+1475 RVSLDYDYFKSEKS

-1498 NSRF
+1498 SSRF

>member
-1 MLQWSV
+1 M
-7 NIHFVYIGNC
+7 
-17 MNSNHHFILRPLV
+17 
-30 ISVFVAMSATGCAID
+30 
-45 DDMNATRHANLIIN
+45 
-59 HADPLAISAKE
+59 
-70 AHKRAELA
+70 
-78 KNVYGD
+78 
-84 AIKHAKEAIKTAQIA
+84 
-99 DANLANQANDLQNT
+99 
-113 INNKYHAWLEIEK
+113 
-126 EAQSLAK
+126 
-133 QKHQAGLDNDNAK
+133 
-146 KAELAKLEAQKQA
+146 
-159 HAKQL
+159 
-164 FAELEAAKVQ
+164 
-174 ANELLEQA
+174 
-182 RIAKENHLN
+182 
-191 AEQAKAQEEAKKKA
+191 
-205 EEEAAK
+205 
-211 RAQEQEEAK
+211 
-220 KKAEEEAAKRAQEAA
+220 
-235 KQLAQTN
+235 AQTN
-242 TQIDTAITINKKA
+242 TQIDTAITINKEA
-255 TNTLNYASN
+255 TNKLNYASN

-275 PDTAQSALNTAQ
+275 PDTAQ
-287 HAISQAQSAISQAQ
+287 H
-301 SAITQAQSALQVANT
+301 AITQAQSALQVANT

-344 QQAEQVITQAQGVID
+344 QQAEQVITQAQDVID

-385 RTNDIAGKLDG
+385 RTNDIAGKLDDT
-396 AKQTA
+396 KQTA

-411 ISTENALTSA
+411 ISTQNTLTNAKA
-421 EVAQTQ
+421 AQTH

-451 ISANNEAISIAQT
+451 ISIAQT
-464 AVASAEEALKRTETI
+464 AVASAKESLKRTETI
-479 LAQTKTAVEQVA
+479 LAQTKAAVEQVA
-491 VTEARAYITPTA
+491 VTEAHAYITPTA

-529 ITGYSNMDEQK
+529 ITGYSDMDEQK
-540 IGNKNQTVSNKTEIF
+540 ISNKNQTVSNKIEIF

-575 TTGLNV
+575 TTGLSV

-587 IYPKNPDLDGAKLSG
+587 INPDNPDLIGARLSG
-602 TILVDCSD
+602 TNLVDCSA

-615 NHLPYAQYKPVNSHG
+615 NHLPYAQYKPIRSHG

-658 EGDEFTAMLQLNK
+658 EGDEFTAMLKLNE
-671 THGVQIFNN
+671 THGIQIFNN
-680 SWGYTPDANESDN
+680 SWGYIPGANESDKSDN
-693 QWLNTAIKH
+693 SWLNNAKKK
-702 TPDGDTKNSTHPQ
+702 TPDGDTKNSAHPQ

-732 AAGNETKETTYGER
+732 ATGNETKETTYGER
-746 LAPELNPIFKKGFLA
+746 LVPELNPIFKKGFLA
-761 VSSPREDFAHAN
+761 VSSPREDFAEAN
-773 YCGQAATWC
+773 YCGKAATWC

-791 HNNEG
+791 HDNEG
-796 KLEFY
+796 RLELY

-831 QTLLSTAQDFDDIKE
+831 QTLLSTAQDFDDIKKR
-846 GSATYLS
+846 SATYSS

-860 EINDKQPIYETTD
+860 EVKVNPKQPTYETTD
-873 DKGNKIILQKAE
+873 DKGKKTFLQKAE
-885 TPWQERNAIDNIG
+885 TPWQERNAVHNIG
-898 GKNITWQTG
+898 GKNITWQSG

-920 GGFYWNNVV
+920 GGFYWDNVV
-929 LDVSGKDTVSV
+929 LDVSGEDTVSV

-948 YGFTKAGN
+948 YGFTKAGD

-961 TGDNRYQGETIIQ
+961 TGDNRYQGESIIQ
-974 NGILEINGNNGN
+974 NGILEINGNNA
-986 SVINITGG
+986 SSAINLTGG
-994 ELTGYGTTGSI
+994 ELTGYGTTGNI

-1022 SYTMNNDSTF
+1022 SYTMNADSTL

-1053 LYDEVKQSEPL
+1053 LYDEIKGL

-1079 LSGKFDKVKS
+1079 LSGNFDIVKS
-1089 SNALFSIITTEY
+1089 SNPLFSIIKTEY

-1129 LTTMGSGSN
+1129 LTSMGGKST

-1149 VDKVLSE
+1149 IDKVLNT
-1156 LDTKDDVGTLT
+1156 LDVKDDVGTLT

-1249 YQTYELDLPSSQS
+1249 YQTYKLDLPSSQS

-1283 LQLDLGHLELDEQN
+1283 LQLDLGHLELDEKN

-1365 SPSTSIKPYIG
+1365 SPNTSIKPYIG

>member
-1 MLQWSV
+1 
-7 NIHFVYIGNC
+7 
-17 MNSNHHFILRPLV
+17 MNSNHRFILRPLAV
-30 ISVFVAMSATGCAID
+30 SVFVAMSATGCAID
-45 DDMNATRHANLIIN
+45 DDMSVTRHANLIIN

-205 EEEAAK
+205 
-211 RAQEQEEAK
+211 Q
-220 KKAEEEAAKRAQEAA
+220 EEAAKRAQEAA

-242 TQIDTAITINKKA
+242 TQIDTAITINKEA

-275 PDTAQSALNTAQ
+275 PDTAQ
-287 HAISQAQSAISQAQ
+287 H
-301 SAITQAQSALQVANT
+301 AITQAQSALQVANT

-396 AKQTA
+396 TKQTA
-401 DTATEQAAAL
+401 DTATEQAGAL
-411 ISTENALTSA
+411 ISTKNALKNA

-427 AVQAKTQAEQAL
+427 AVQDKTQAEQAL

-464 AVASAEEALKRTETI
+464 AVASAEEVLKRTETI
-479 LAQTKTAVEQVA
+479 LAQTLAQTKAAVEQVA
-491 VTEARAYITPTA
+491 VTEARAYVAPT
-503 DAVVKNNKPTYER
+503 DDDVIKKQQPTYER
-516 QANIVQPTAKEGT
+516 HANIAQPTAKEGT

-575 TTGLNV
+575 TTGLSV

-587 IYPKNPDLDGAKLSG
+587 IYPKNPDLDGARLSG
-602 TILVDCSD
+602 TILVDCSA
-610 SSHCT
+610 SNHCA
-615 NHLPYAQYKPVNSHG
+615 NHLSYAQYKPVNSHG

-658 EGDEFTAMLQLNK
+658 EGDEFTAMLQLNE

-693 QWLNTAIKH
+693 QWLNTAKKH
-702 TPDGDTKNSTHPQ
+702 TPDDDTKNSKHPQ
-715 VRAIHEL
+715 VHAIHEL
-722 IVNKDALLIH
+722 IVNRDALLIH
-732 AAGNETKETTYGER
+732 ATGNETKETTYGER
-746 LAPELNPIFKKGFLA
+746 LIPELNPIFKKGFLA

-846 GSATYLS
+846 RRATHLS

-860 EINDKQPIYETTD
+860 EINDKQPTYETTD
-873 DKGNKIILQKAE
+873 DKGNKTFFQKAE
-885 TPWQERNAIDNIG
+885 TPWQERNTIDNIG

-920 GGFYWNNVV
+920 GGFYWDGVV

-974 NGILEINGNNGN
+974 NGILEINGNNA
-986 SVINITGG
+986 SSTINLTGG

-1022 SYTMNNDSTF
+1022 SYTMNDDSTL

-1040 NVTGKAQVDGTLD
+1040 NVTGRAQVDGTLD
-1053 LYDEVKQSEPL
+1053 LYDEIQGL

-1079 LSGKFDKVKS
+1079 LSGNFDNVKS
-1089 SNALFSIITTEY
+1089 SNALFSIIKTEY
-1101 SGRVGTDGRTT
+1101 SGRVGTDGKTT
-1112 PNATTKTDVVV
+1112 PDATTKTDVVV

-1129 LTTMGSGSN
+1129 LTSMGSKST

-1149 VDKVLSE
+1149 IDKVLNT
-1156 LDTKDDVGTLT
+1156 LDVKDDVGTLT

-1365 SPSTSIKPYIG
+1365 SPNTSIKPYIG

-1444 TNTDVVF
+1444 TNTDVIF

>member
-1 MLQWSV
+1 
-7 NIHFVYIGNC
+7 

-30 ISVFVAMSATGCAID
+30 VSVFVAMSATGCAID

-99 DANLANQANDLQNT
+99 DAKLANQANDLQNT

-133 QKHQAGLDNDNAK
+133 QKYQAGLDNDNAK

-211 RAQEQEEAK
+211 RAQE
-220 KKAEEEAAKRAQEAA
+220 AA

-242 TQIDTAITINKKA
+242 TQIDTAITINKEA
-255 TNTLNYASN
+255 TNALNYASN

-275 PDTAQSALNTAQ
+275 PDTAQYAITQAQSALNTAQ
-287 HAISQAQSAISQAQ
+287 SAITQAQ

-323 NRAKHALNDANTT
+323 NRAQHALNDANTT

-385 RTNDIAGKLDG
+385 RTNDIAGKLDDT
-396 AKQTA
+396 KQTA

-411 ISTENALTSA
+411 ISTENALKNA
-421 EVAQTQ
+421 RDAQTQ
-427 AVQAKTQAEQAL
+427 AVQDKTQAEQAL

-464 AVASAEEALKRTETI
+464 AVASAEEVLKRTETI
-479 LAQTKTAVEQVA
+479 LAQIKTAVEQVA

-529 ITGYSNMDEQK
+529 ITGYSNMDRQ
-540 IGNKNQTVSNKTEIF
+540 ISNINQTFSNKTEIF

-575 TTGLNV
+575 TTGLSV

-587 IYPKNPDLDGAKLSG
+587 IDPNNPDLIGARLSG
-602 TILVDCSD
+602 TILVDCSA
-610 SSHCT
+610 SNHCT

-658 EGDEFTAMLQLNK
+658 EGDEFTAMLKLNE

-680 SWGYTPDANESDN
+680 SWGYKPGANESDN
-693 QWLNTAIKH
+693 EWLNTAIKH

-791 HNNEG
+791 HNNER
-796 KLEFY
+796 KLELY
-801 KGTSPATARVTG
+801 QGTSPATARVTG

-831 QTLLSTAQDFDDIKE
+831 QTLLSTAQDFDEIKE
-846 GSATYLS
+846 RSATYLS

-929 LDVSGKDTVSV
+929 LDVSGKDTISV

-1079 LSGKFDKVKS
+1079 LSGKFNKVKS
-1089 SNALFSIITTEY
+1089 SNALFSIIKTEY
-1101 SGRVGTDGRTT
+1101 SGRVGTDGKTT

-1123 SAKRNK
+1123 SAKRKK

-1149 VDKVLSE
+1149 IDKVLSE

-1187 STLDTFGTPA
+1187 STLDKFGTPA

-1283 LQLDLGHLELDEQN
+1283 LQLDLGRLELDEQN

-1365 SPSTSIKPYIG
+1365 SPNTSIKPYIG

>member
-1 MLQWSV
+1 ML
-7 NIHFVYIGNC
+7 C
-17 MNSNHHFILRPLV
+17 PLLML
-30 ISVFVAMSATGCAID
+30 SS
-45 DDMNATRHANLIIN
+45 
-59 HADPLAISAKE
+59 
-70 AHKRAELA
+70 
-78 KNVYGD
+78 
-84 AIKHAKEAIKTAQIA
+84 
-99 DANLANQANDLQNT
+99 
-113 INNKYHAWLEIEK
+113 
-126 EAQSLAK
+126 
-133 QKHQAGLDNDNAK
+133 K
-146 KAELAKLEAQKQA
+146 K
-159 HAKQL
+159 
-164 FAELEAAKVQ
+164 
-174 ANELLEQA
+174 
-182 RIAKENHLN
+182 
-191 AEQAKAQEEAKKKA
+191 
-205 EEEAAK
+205 
-211 RAQEQEEAK
+211 
-220 KKAEEEAAKRAQEAA
+220 
-235 KQLAQTN
+235 
-242 TQIDTAITINKKA
+242 
-255 TNTLNYASN
+255 
-264 QAKQAKTQADS
+264 
-275 PDTAQSALNTAQ
+275 
-287 HAISQAQSAISQAQ
+287 
-301 SAITQAQSALQVANT
+301 
-316 IGNQDAI
+316 
-323 NRAKHALNDANTT
+323 
-336 LEQAQQAK
+336 
-344 QQAEQVITQAQGVID
+344 
-359 NHNTQQQNHNTNKI
+359 
-373 NTIIATA
+373 
-380 KDIHQ
+380 
-385 RTNDIAGKLDG
+385 
-396 AKQTA
+396 
-401 DTATEQAAAL
+401 
-411 ISTENALTSA
+411 
-421 EVAQTQ
+421 
-427 AVQAKTQAEQAL
+427 
-439 NDAKKALNDAQA
+439 
-451 ISANNEAISIAQT
+451 
-464 AVASAEEALKRTETI
+464 
-479 LAQTKTAVEQVA
+479 
-491 VTEARAYITPTA
+491 
-503 DAVVKNNKPTYER
+503 NKPTYER

-529 ITGYSNMDEQK
+529 ITGYSDMDWY
-540 IGNKNQTVSNKTEIF
+540 IGDETIGKTEIF
-555 YGLSQQQ
+555 YGLNQQQ

-575 TTGLNV
+575 TTGLSV
-581 GVIDSG
+581 GVIEMIDNG
-587 IYPKNPDLDGAKLSG
+587 INPDNPDLIGARLSG
-602 TILVDCSD
+602 TNLVDCSA
-610 SSHCT
+610 SNHCA
-615 NHLPYAQYKPVNSHG
+615 NHLPYAQYKPVGSHG

-652 DGDKSN
+652 DGDKSYK
-658 EGDEFTAMLQLNK
+658 GDEFTAMLKLNE

-680 SWGYTPDANESDN
+680 SWSYTPGANESDDK
-693 QWLNTAIKH
+693 WLNDAKKY
-702 TPDGDTKNSTHPQ
+702 TPDGDTTHPQ

-732 AAGNETKETTYGER
+732 ATGNKTKETTYGEK
-746 LAPELNPIFKKGFLA
+746 LVPELNPIFKKGFLA
-761 VSSPREDFAHAN
+761 VSSPREDFAEAN
-773 YCGQAATWC
+773 YCGKAATWC
-782 LAAPSTSYS
+782 LAAPSTSSS
-791 HNNEG
+791 HNNKG
-796 KLEFY
+796 KLENRY
-801 KGTSPATARVTG
+801 AGTSPATARVTG

-831 QTLLSTAQDFDDIKE
+831 QTLLSTAQDFDDIKKR
-846 GSATYLS
+846 SPTYLS
-853 LVPVKES
+853 LVPAKES
-860 EINDKQPIYETTD
+860 EIDKTRRFYYEINEGKKTFL
-873 DKGNKIILQKAE
+873 KKAE
-885 TPWQERNAIDNIG
+885 VPWQERSTTQNIG
-898 GKNITWQTG
+898 GKNITLQTG

-920 GGFYWNNVV
+920 GGFYWDGVV

-974 NGILEINGNNGN
+974 NGILEINGNNA
-986 SVINITGG
+986 SSTINLTGG

-1022 SYTMNNDSTF
+1022 SYTMNDDSTL

-1053 LYDEVKQSEPL
+1053 LYDEIQGL

-1129 LTTMGSGSN
+1129 LTSMGSEST
-1138 ASIGRSAVEKN
+1138 ASIGRSVVEQN
-1149 VDKVLSE
+1149 IDKVLSE

-1283 LQLDLGHLELDEQN
+1283 LQLDLGHLELDEKN

-1365 SPSTSIKPYIG
+1365 SPNTSIKPYIG

>member
-1 MLQWSV
+1 
-7 NIHFVYIGNC
+7 

-30 ISVFVAMSATGCAID
+30 VSVFVAMSATGCAID

-99 DANLANQANDLQNT
+99 DAKLANQANDLQNT

-133 QKHQAGLDNDNAK
+133 QKYQAGLDNDNAK

-211 RAQEQEEAK
+211 RAQE
-220 KKAEEEAAKRAQEAA
+220 AA

-242 TQIDTAITINKKA
+242 TQIDIAITINKEA

-275 PDTAQSALNTAQ
+275 PDTAQQAKTQAQSALNTAQ
-287 HAISQAQSAISQAQ
+287 HAISQAQSAIS
-301 SAITQAQSALQVANT
+301 QAQSALQVANT

-401 DTATEQAAAL
+401 DTATEQAATL

-540 IGNKNQTVSNKTEIF
+540 IGNKNQTVSNKTKIF
-555 YGLSQQQ
+555 YDLSQQQ

-587 IYPKNPDLDGAKLSG
+587 IYPKNLDLDGARLSG
-602 TILVDCSD
+602 TNLVDCSA
-610 SSHCT
+610 SNRCA

-658 EGDEFTAMLQLNK
+658 KGDEFTAMLQLNE

-702 TPDGDTKNSTHPQ
+702 TPDGDTKNSKHPQ

-732 AAGNETKETTYGER
+732 ATGNETKETTYGER

-831 QTLLSTAQDFDDIKE
+831 QTLLSTAQDFDEIKE
-846 GSATYLS
+846 RSATYLS
-853 LVPVKES
+853 LVPVKKS

-885 TPWQERNAIDNIG
+885 TPWQERSTIDNIG

-920 GGFYWNNVV
+920 GGFYWDGVV

-948 YGFTKAGN
+948 YGFTKAGD

-974 NGILEINGNNGN
+974 NGILEINGNNA
-986 SVINITGG
+986 SSAINLTGG

-1022 SYTMNNDSTF
+1022 TYTMDGNSTF

-1040 NVTGKAQVDGTLD
+1040 TVTEKATLDGTLD
-1053 LYDEVKQSEPL
+1053 LYDEIQDGL

-1089 SNALFSIITTEY
+1089 SNSLFSIITTEY

-1129 LTTMGSGSN
+1129 LTTMGGKST

-1149 VDKVLSE
+1149 IDKVLSE

-1283 LQLDLGHLELDEQN
+1283 LQLDLGHLELDEKN

-1314 MSGTLGNNTKGTLWA
+1314 MSGALGNNTKGTLWA

-1365 SPSTSIKPYIG
+1365 SPNTSIKPYIG

-1400 ATHWQGTIGV
+1400 TTHWQGTIGV

>member
-1 MLQWSV
+1 
-7 NIHFVYIGNC
+7 
-17 MNSNHHFILRPLV
+17 MNSNHRFILRPLV
-30 ISVFVAMSATGCAID
+30 VSVFVAMSATGCAID

-99 DANLANQANDLQNT
+99 DAKLANQANDLQNT

-133 QKHQAGLDNDNAK
+133 QKYQAGLDNDNAK

-211 RAQEQEEAK
+211 RAQE
-220 KKAEEEAAKRAQEAA
+220 AA

-242 TQIDTAITINKKA
+242 TQIDIAITINKEA
-255 TNTLNYASN
+255 TNALNYASN

-275 PDTAQSALNTAQ
+275 PDTAQY
-287 HAISQAQSAISQAQ
+287 AISQAQSALNTAQSAITQAQ

-385 RTNDIAGKLDG
+385 RTNDIAGKLDDT
-396 AKQTA
+396 KQTA

-411 ISTENALTSA
+411 ISTENALKNA

-427 AVQAKTQAEQAL
+427 AVQDKTQAEQAL

-464 AVASAEEALKRTETI
+464 AVASAEEVLKRTETI
-479 LAQTKTAVEQVA
+479 LAQTKATVEQVA
-491 VTEARAYITPTA
+491 VTEARAYIMPTA

-516 QANIVQPTAKEGT
+516 QANIAQPTAKEGT

-540 IGNKNQTVSNKTEIF
+540 IGDKNQTVSNKTEIF

-587 IYPKNPDLDGAKLSG
+587 IYPKNPDLDGANLSG
-602 TILVDCSD
+602 TNLVDCSD

-831 QTLLSTAQDFDDIKE
+831 QTLLSTAQDFDEIKE
-846 GSATYLS
+846 RSATHLS
-853 LVPVKES
+853 PVPVKES
-860 EINDKQPIYETTD
+860 EINRKQPFYYTTD
-873 DKGNKIILQKAE
+873 AKGNKTFFKKAE

-898 GKNITWQTG
+898 GKNITWQSG

-940 FSNNIKGK
+940 FSNNIKGEH
-948 YGFTKAGN
+948 GFTKAGD

-974 NGILEINGNNGN
+974 NGILEINGNNA
-986 SVINITGG
+986 SSTINLTGG

-1022 SYTMNNDSTF
+1022 SYTMNDDSTL

-1053 LYDEVKQSEPL
+1053 LYDEIQDGL

-1089 SNALFSIITTEY
+1089 SNALFSIIKTEEY

-1129 LTTMGSGSN
+1129 LTTMGSEST
-1138 ASIGRSAVEKN
+1138 ASIGRRMVEQN
-1149 VDKVLSE
+1149 IDKVLSE

-1187 STLDTFGTPA
+1187 STLDKFGTPA

-1314 MSGTLGNNTKGTLWA
+1314 MSGALGNNTKGTLWA

-1365 SPSTSIKPYIG
+1365 SPNTSIKPYIG
-1376 VSYHQYQHDNANF
+1376 VSYRQYQHDNANF

-1415 ISPQWQIQAGL
+1415 ISPQWQIQVGL

>member
-1 MLQWSV
+1 M
-7 NIHFVYIGNC
+7 
-17 MNSNHHFILRPLV
+17 P
-30 ISVFVAMSATGCAID
+30 
-45 DDMNATRHANLIIN
+45 
-59 HADPLAISAKE
+59 K
-70 AHKRAELA
+70 K
-78 KNVYGD
+78 
-84 AIKHAKEAIKTAQIA
+84 AIKTAQIA
-99 DANLANQANDLQNT
+99 DAKLANQANDLQNT

-211 RAQEQEEAK
+211 RAQE
-220 KKAEEEAAKRAQEAA
+220 AA

-242 TQIDTAITINKKA
+242 TQIDTAITINKEA

-275 PDTAQSALNTAQ
+275 PDTAQY
-287 HAISQAQSAISQAQ
+287 AISQAQSALNTAKSAITQAQ
-301 SAITQAQSALQVANT
+301 SAISQAQSALQVANT

-385 RTNDIAGKLDG
+385 RTNDITNKLDDT
-396 AKQTA
+396 KQTA

-411 ISTENALTSA
+411 ISTENALKNA

-464 AVASAEEALKRTETI
+464 AVASAKESLKRTETI

-491 VTEARAYITPTA
+491 VTEARAYVAPT
-503 DAVVKNNKPTYER
+503 DDDVIKKQQPTYER

-529 ITGYSNMDEQK
+529 ITGYSDMDNY
-540 IGNKNQTVSNKTEIF
+540 ISNINQTFGNKTEIF

-587 IYPKNPDLDGAKLSG
+587 IDPKNLDLDGANLSG
-602 TILVDCSD
+602 TNLVDCSV
-610 SSHCT
+610 SNHCA
-615 NHLPYAQYKPVNSHG
+615 NHLPYAQYKPVDSHG
-630 SKMAAIIAGNNGMT
+630 SQMAAIIAGNNGMT

-658 EGDEFTAMLQLNK
+658 KGDEFTAMLTLNK

-680 SWGYTPDANESDN
+680 SWSYKPGANESDN
-693 QWLNTAIKH
+693 QWLNFAKKH
-702 TPDGDTKNSTHPQ
+702 TPDGDTKNSKHQQ

-722 IVNKDALLIH
+722 IINKDALLIH
-732 AAGNETKETTYGER
+732 SAGNETKETTYGER
-746 LAPELNPIFKKGFLA
+746 LIPELNPIFKKGFLA

-831 QTLLSTAQDFDDIKE
+831 QTLLSTAQDFDDIKKRR
-846 GSATYLS
+846 ATHLS
-853 LVPVKES
+853 LVPVKKS

-898 GKNITWQTG
+898 GKNITLQTG

-920 GGFYWNNVV
+920 GGFYWDGVV

-948 YGFTKAGN
+948 YGFTKAGD

-974 NGILEINGNNGN
+974 NGILEINGNNA
-986 SVINITGG
+986 SSTINLTGG

-1022 SYTMNNDSTF
+1022 SYTMNDDSTL

-1053 LYDEVKQSEPL
+1053 LYDEIQGL

-1079 LSGKFDKVKS
+1079 LSGTFDIVKS
-1089 SNALFSIITTEY
+1089 SNALFSIIKTEEY
-1101 SGRVGTDGRTT
+1101 SGRVGTDGKTT

-1129 LTTMGSGSN
+1129 LTSMGSGSN
-1138 ASIGRSAVEKN
+1138 ASIGRRMVEQN
-1149 VDKVLSE
+1149 IDKVLSE

-1283 LQLDLGHLELDEQN
+1283 LQLDLGHLELDEKN

-1365 SPSTSIKPYIG
+1365 SPNTSIKPYIG

>member
-1 MLQWSV
+1 
-7 NIHFVYIGNC
+7 
-17 MNSNHHFILRPLV
+17 MNSNHRFILRPLV
-30 ISVFVAMSATGCAID
+30 VSVFVAMSATGCAID

-99 DANLANQANDLQNT
+99 DAKLANQANDLQNT

-133 QKHQAGLDNDNAK
+133 QKYQAGLDNDNAK

-191 AEQAKAQEEAKKKA
+191 AEQAKAEEEAKKKA

-242 TQIDTAITINKKA
+242 TQIDNAIAINKEA

-264 QAKQAKTQADS
+264 QAKQAQTQAGS
-275 PDTAQSALNTAQ
+275 STTAQT
-287 HAISQAQSAISQAQ
+287 AISQAQSAKQTAQTAITQAQ

-323 NRAKHALNDANTT
+323 NRAKHALNNANTT

-396 AKQTA
+396 TKQTA
-401 DTATEQAAAL
+401 DTATEQAATL
-411 ISTENALTSA
+411 ISTENALKNA
-421 EVAQTQ
+421 EVTQTQ

-464 AVASAEEALKRTETI
+464 AVASAEEVLKRTETI

-491 VTEARAYITPTA
+491 VTEARAYVAPT
-503 DAVVKNNKPTYER
+503 DDDVIKKQQPTYER

-529 ITGYSNMDEQK
+529 ITGYSDMDNYIKEE
-540 IGNKNQTVSNKTEIF
+540 NQTITNKTEIF

-575 TTGLNV
+575 TTRLSV

-587 IYPKNPDLDGAKLSG
+587 IDPNNPDLNGARLSG
-602 TILVDCSD
+602 TNLVDCSD
-610 SSHCT
+610 SNHCA
-615 NHLPYAQYKPVNSHG
+615 NYLPYAQYKPVNSHG
-630 SKMAAIIAGNNGMT
+630 SQMAAIIAGNNGMT

-658 EGDEFTAMLQLNK
+658 KGDAFTAMLKLNE

-680 SWGYTPDANESDN
+680 SWGYIPGANESDN
-693 QWLNTAIKH
+693 EWLNFAKKW
-702 TPDGDTKNSTHPQ
+702 TPDGDTKNSKHPQ

-722 IVNKDALLIH
+722 IINKDALLIH
-732 AAGNETKETTYGER
+732 ATGNETKETTHGER
-746 LAPELNPIFKKGFLA
+746 LIPELNPIFKKGFLA
-761 VSSPREDFAHAN
+761 VSSPREDYAEAN

-791 HNNEG
+791 HDNEG
-796 KLEFY
+796 KLDLY
-801 KGTSPATARVTG
+801 GGTSPATARVTG

-831 QTLLSTAQDFDDIKE
+831 QTLLSTAQDFDDIKKRR
-846 GSATYLS
+846 ATHLS

-860 EINDKQPIYETTD
+860 EINDEQPIYETTD
-873 DKGNKIILQKAE
+873 DKGKKTFLKKAE
-885 TPWQERNAIDNIG
+885 TPWQERSTVHNIG
-898 GKNITWQTG
+898 GKNITWQSG
-907 WGLLDTVAATQGY
+907 WGLLDTIAATQGY
-920 GGFYWNNVV
+920 GGFYWDGVV

-974 NGILEINGNNGN
+974 NGILEINGNNA
-986 SVINITGG
+986 SSAINLTGG

-1022 SYTMNNDSTF
+1022 SYTMNDDSTL

-1040 NVTGKAQVDGTLD
+1040 NVTGRAQVDGTLD
-1053 LYDEVKQSEPL
+1053 LYDEIQGL

-1079 LSGKFDKVKS
+1079 LSGNFDNVKS
-1089 SNALFSIITTEY
+1089 SNALFSIIKTEY
-1101 SGRVGTDGRTT
+1101 SGRVGTDGKTT

-1123 SAKRNK
+1123 SARRNK
-1129 LTTMGSGSN
+1129 LTSMGSKST

-1149 VDKVLSE
+1149 IDKVLNT
-1156 LDTKDDVGTLT
+1156 LDVKDDVGTLT

-1187 STLDTFGTPA
+1187 STLDKFGTPA

-1365 SPSTSIKPYIG
+1365 SPNTSIKPYIG

>member
-1 MLQWSV
+1 
-7 NIHFVYIGNC
+7 

-30 ISVFVAMSATGCAID
+30 VSVFVAMSATGCAID

-99 DANLANQANDLQNT
+99 DAKLANQANDLQNT

-133 QKHQAGLDNDNAK
+133 QKYQAGLDNDNAK

-211 RAQEQEEAK
+211 RAQE
-220 KKAEEEAAKRAQEAA
+220 AA

-242 TQIDTAITINKKA
+242 TQIDTAITINKEA

-275 PDTAQSALNTAQ
+275 PDTAQQAKTQAQSALNTAQ

-301 SAITQAQSALQVANT
+301 SALQVANA

-411 ISTENALTSA
+411 ISTENALKNA

-529 ITGYSNMDEQK
+529 ITGYSDMDRQ
-540 IGNKNQTVSNKTEIF
+540 ISNINQTFGNKTEIF

-575 TTGLNV
+575 TTELSV
-581 GVIDSG
+581 GVIDTG
-587 IYPKNPDLDGAKLSG
+587 INPDNLDLIGARLSG
-602 TILVDCSD
+602 TNLVYCSA
-610 SSHCT
+610 SSHCA
-615 NHLPYAQYKPVNSHG
+615 NHLPYAQYKPVRSHG
-630 SKMAAIIAGNNGMT
+630 SQMAAIIAGNNGMT

-680 SWGYTPDANESDN
+680 SWSYKPGANESDN
-693 QWLNTAIKH
+693 RWLNNAKKW
-702 TPDGDTKNSTHPQ
+702 TPDGDTKNSKHPQ

-722 IVNKDALLIH
+722 IVNKDALLIQST
-732 AAGNETKETTYGER
+732 GNETKETTYGER
-746 LAPELNPIFKKGFLA
+746 LVPELNPIFKKGFLA

-791 HNNEG
+791 HDNEG
-796 KLEFY
+796 KLKLY

-831 QTLLSTAQDFDDIKE
+831 QTLLSTAQDFDDIKKRN
-846 GSATYLS
+846 ATHLS
-853 LVPVKES
+853 PVPVKES
-860 EINDKQPIYETTD
+860 EINRKQPFYYTTD
-873 DKGNKIILQKAE
+873 DKGNKTFFQKAE

-898 GKNITWQTG
+898 GKNITWQSG

-920 GGFYWNNVV
+920 GGFYWDGVV

-948 YGFTKAGN
+948 YGFTKAGD

-961 TGDNRYQGETIIQ
+961 TGNNTYQGATTVEQ
-974 NGILEINGNNGN
+974 GVLEINGNNGN
-986 SVINITGG
+986 SVINVTGG
-994 ELTGYGTTGSI
+994 ELTGYGTTGNI

-1022 SYTMNNDSTF
+1022 SYTMNNNSTF

-1053 LYDEVKQSEPL
+1053 LYDEIKGL

-1079 LSGKFDKVKS
+1079 LSGNFDNVKS
-1089 SNALFSIITTEY
+1089 SNALFSIIKTEY
-1101 SGRVGTDGRTT
+1101 SGRVGTDGKTT

-1129 LTTMGSGSN
+1129 LTTMGSEST
-1138 ASIGRSAVEKN
+1138 ASIGRSVVEQN
-1149 VDKVLSE
+1149 IDKVLSE

>member
-1 MLQWSV
+1 
-7 NIHFVYIGNC
+7 
-17 MNSNHHFILRPLV
+17 MNSNHRFILRPLV
-30 ISVFVAMSATGCAID
+30 VSVFVAMSATGCAID

-99 DANLANQANDLQNT
+99 DAKLANQANDLQNT

-133 QKHQAGLDNDNAK
+133 QKYQAGLDNDNAK

-211 RAQEQEEAK
+211 RAQE
-220 KKAEEEAAKRAQEAA
+220 AA

-242 TQIDTAITINKKA
+242 TQIDIAITINKEA
-255 TNTLNYASN
+255 TNALNYASN

-275 PDTAQSALNTAQ
+275 PDTAQY
-287 HAISQAQSAISQAQ
+287 AISQAQSALNTAQ

-385 RTNDIAGKLDG
+385 RTNDIAGKLDDT
-396 AKQTA
+396 KQTA

-411 ISTENALTSA
+411 ISTENALKNA

-427 AVQAKTQAEQAL
+427 AVQDKTQAEQAL

-464 AVASAEEALKRTETI
+464 AVASAEEVLKRTETI
-479 LAQTKTAVEQVA
+479 LAQTKATVEQVA
-491 VTEARAYITPTA
+491 VTEARAYIMPTA

-516 QANIVQPTAKEGT
+516 QANIAQPTAKEGT

-540 IGNKNQTVSNKTEIF
+540 IGDKNQTVSNKTEIF

-587 IYPKNPDLDGAKLSG
+587 IYPKNPDLDGANLSG
-602 TILVDCSD
+602 TNLVDCSD

-831 QTLLSTAQDFDDIKE
+831 QTLLSTAQDFDEIKE
-846 GSATYLS
+846 RSATHLS
-853 LVPVKES
+853 PVPVKES
-860 EINDKQPIYETTD
+860 EINRKQPFYYTTD
-873 DKGNKIILQKAE
+873 AKGNKTFFKKAE

-898 GKNITWQTG
+898 GKNITWQSG

-940 FSNNIKGK
+940 FSNNIKGEH
-948 YGFTKAGN
+948 GFTKAGD

-974 NGILEINGNNGN
+974 NGILEINGNNA
-986 SVINITGG
+986 SSTINLTGG

-1022 SYTMNNDSTF
+1022 SYTMNDDSTL

-1053 LYDEVKQSEPL
+1053 LYDEIQDGL

-1129 LTTMGSGSN
+1129 LTTMGGKST
-1138 ASIGRSAVEKN
+1138 ASIGRSVVEKN
-1149 VDKVLSE
+1149 IDKVLSE

-1283 LQLDLGHLELDEQN
+1283 LQLDLGHLELDEKN

-1365 SPSTSIKPYIG
+1365 SPNTSIKPYIG

>member
-1 MLQWSV
+1 MTLPSP
-7 NIHFVYIGNC
+7 
-17 MNSNHHFILRPLV
+17 S
-30 ISVFVAMSATGCAID
+30 T
-45 DDMNATRHANLIIN
+45 
-59 HADPLAISAKE
+59 
-70 AHKRAELA
+70 
-78 KNVYGD
+78 
-84 AIKHAKEAIKTAQIA
+84 
-99 DANLANQANDLQNT
+99 
-113 INNKYHAWLEIEK
+113 
-126 EAQSLAK
+126 
-133 QKHQAGLDNDNAK
+133 
-146 KAELAKLEAQKQA
+146 
-159 HAKQL
+159 
-164 FAELEAAKVQ
+164 
-174 ANELLEQA
+174 
-182 RIAKENHLN
+182 
-191 AEQAKAQEEAKKKA
+191 
-205 EEEAAK
+205 
-211 RAQEQEEAK
+211 
-220 KKAEEEAAKRAQEAA
+220 
-235 KQLAQTN
+235 
-242 TQIDTAITINKKA
+242 KKA

-275 PDTAQSALNTAQ
+275 PDTAQY
-287 HAISQAQSAISQAQ
+287 
-301 SAITQAQSALQVANT
+301 AITQAQSALQIANT

-396 AKQTA
+396 TKQTA

-411 ISTENALTSA
+411 ISTQNALKNA

-427 AVQAKTQAEQAL
+427 AVQDKTQAEQAL

-464 AVASAEEALKRTETI
+464 AVASAEEVLKRTETI

-491 VTEARAYITPTA
+491 VTEARAYVAPT
-503 DAVVKNNKPTYER
+503 DDDVIKKQQPTYER

-529 ITGYSNMDEQK
+529 ITGYSDMDNY
-540 IGNKNQTVSNKTEIF
+540 ISNINQTFGNKTEIF

-587 IYPKNPDLDGAKLSG
+587 IDPKNLDLIGARLSG
-602 TILVDCSD
+602 TILVDCSA
-610 SSHCT
+610 SKHCT
-615 NHLPYAQYKPVNSHG
+615 NHLPYAQYKPVDSHG
-630 SKMAAIIAGNNGMT
+630 SQMAAIIAGNNGMT

-652 DGDKSN
+652 GGFK
-658 EGDEFTAMLQLNK
+658 GKEFTAMLELNK

-680 SWGYTPDANESDN
+680 SWGYMPGANASDKSDN
-693 QWLNTAIKH
+693 SWLNFAKKH
-702 TPDGDTKNSTHPQ
+702 TPNGTKNSAYSQ

-732 AAGNETKETTYGER
+732 ATGNQTKETAYGEV
-746 LAPELNPIFKKGFLA
+746 LVPELNPIFKKGFLA
-761 VSSPREDFAHAN
+761 VSSPREDYAEAN
-773 YCGQAATWC
+773 YCGKAATWC

-791 HNNEG
+791 HNNKG
-796 KLEFY
+796 KLKFHA
-801 KGTSPATARVTG
+801 GTSPATARVTG

-846 GSATYLS
+846 RNATYSS

-860 EINDKQPIYETTD
+860 EINDEQPIYYTTD
-873 DKGNKIILQKAE
+873 DKGKKTFLQKAE
-885 TPWQERNAIDNIG
+885 TPWQERSTIDNIG
-898 GKNITWQTG
+898 GKNITLQTG

-920 GGFYWNNVV
+920 GGFYWDGVV

-974 NGILEINGNNGN
+974 NGILEINGNNA
-986 SVINITGG
+986 SSAINLTGG

-1022 SYTMNNDSTF
+1022 SYTMNDDSTL

-1053 LYDEVKQSEPL
+1053 LYDEIQGL

-1079 LSGKFDKVKS
+1079 LSGNFDKVKS
-1089 SNALFSIITTEY
+1089 SNALFSIIKTEY
-1101 SGRVGTDGRTT
+1101 SGRVGTDGKTT

-1123 SAKRNK
+1123 SAKRKK
-1129 LTTMGSGSN
+1129 LTSMGSGSN
-1138 ASIGRSAVEKN
+1138 ASIGRRMVEQN
-1149 VDKVLSE
+1149 IDKVLSE

-1187 STLDTFGTPA
+1187 STLDKFGTPA

-1283 LQLDLGHLELDEQN
+1283 LQLDLSRLELDEQN

-1365 SPSTSIKPYIG
+1365 SPNTSIKPYIG
-1376 VSYHQYQHDNANF
+1376 ISYHQYQHDNANF

-1432 KQDATVTSAYLG
+1432 KQYATVTSAYLD

-1463 SLGTSYQIDPKN
+1463 SLGVRYQIDPKN

>member
-1 MLQWSV
+1 M
-7 NIHFVYIGNC
+7 NI
-17 MNSNHHFILRPLV
+17 NHRFILRPLAV
-30 ISVFVAMSATGCAID
+30 SVFVAMSATGCAID

-242 TQIDTAITINKKA
+242 TQIDTAITINKEA

-275 PDTAQSALNTAQ
+275 PDTAQY
-287 HAISQAQSAISQAQ
+287 AISQAQSALNTAKSAITQAQ

-385 RTNDIAGKLDG
+385 RTNDIAGKLDDT
-396 AKQTA
+396 KQTA

-411 ISTENALTSA
+411 ISTENALKNA

-427 AVQAKTQAEQAL
+427 AVQDKTQAEQAL

-464 AVASAEEALKRTETI
+464 AVASAEEVLKRTETI
-479 LAQTKTAVEQVA
+479 LAQTKATVEQVA
-491 VTEARAYITPTA
+491 VTEARAYIMPTA
-503 DAVVKNNKPTYER
+503 DAAVKNNKPTYER

-529 ITGYSNMDEQK
+529 ITGYSDMDVYVRNT
-540 IGNKNQTVSNKTEIF
+540 NKTVGNKTEIF

-575 TTGLNV
+575 TTELSV

-587 IYPKNPDLDGAKLSG
+587 INPDNPDLVGARLSG
-602 TILVDCSD
+602 TNLVECFD
-610 SSHCT
+610 SNHCA
-615 NHLPYAQYKPVNSHG
+615 NHLPYAQYKPVNPHG
-630 SKMAAIIAGNNGMT
+630 SQMAAIIAGNNGMT

-652 DGDKSN
+652 DDGKSN
-658 EGDEFTAMLQLNK
+658 KGDEFTAMLKLNE

-680 SWGYTPDANESDN
+680 SWGYKPGANESDN
-693 QWLNTAIKH
+693 EWLNTAIKH

-761 VSSPREDFAHAN
+761 VSSPREDYAEAN
-773 YCGQAATWC
+773 YCGKAATWC
-782 LAAPSTSYS
+782 LAAPSTSSS
-791 HNNEG
+791 HDNEG
-796 KLEFY
+796 KLVRY
-801 KGTSPATARVTG
+801 GGTSPATARVTG

-831 QTLLSTAQDFDDIKE
+831 QTLLSTAQDFDDIKKR
-846 GSATYLS
+846 SATHLS
-853 LVPVKES
+853 LVAVEKP
-860 EINDKQPIYETTD
+860 NPKQPTYETTD
-873 DKGNKIILQKAE
+873 DKGKKTFLQKAE
-885 TPWQERNAIDNIG
+885 TPWQERSTVRNIG
-898 GKNITWQTG
+898 GKNITWQSG

-940 FSNNIKGK
+940 FSNDIKGK

-974 NGILEINGNNGN
+974 NGILEINGNNG
-986 SVINITGG
+986 SSAINLTGG
-994 ELTGYGTTGSI
+994 ELTGYGTTGNI

-1022 SYTMNNDSTF
+1022 SYTMNNNSTF

-1040 NVTGKAQVDGTLD
+1040 TVTEKATLDGTLD
-1053 LYDEVKQSEPL
+1053 LYDEINGF

-1079 LSGKFDKVKS
+1079 LSGNFDIVKS
-1089 SNALFSIITTEY
+1089 SNPLFSIIKTEY
-1101 SGRVGTDGRTT
+1101 SGRVGTDGKTT

-1129 LTTMGSGSN
+1129 LTSIGSKST
-1138 ASIGRSAVEKN
+1138 ASIGRSVVEQN
-1149 VDKVLSE
+1149 IDKVLSE
-1156 LDTKDDVGTLT
+1156 LDIKDDVGTLT

-1283 LQLDLGHLELDEQN
+1283 LQLDLGHLELDEKN

-1365 SPSTSIKPYIG
+1365 SPNTSIKPYIG

-1463 SLGTSYQIDPKN
+1463 SFGTSYQIDPKN

>member
-1 MLQWSV
+1 
-7 NIHFVYIGNC
+7 
-17 MNSNHHFILRPLV
+17 MNSSHRFILRPLAV
-30 ISVFVAMSATGCAID
+30 SVFVAMSATGCAID

-78 KNVYGD
+78 KNIYGD

-126 EAQSLAK
+126 ETQSLAK
-133 QKHQAGLDNDNAK
+133 QKHQAGLGNDNAK

-205 EEEAAK
+205 
-211 RAQEQEEAK
+211 Q
-220 KKAEEEAAKRAQEAA
+220 EEAAKRAQEAA

-242 TQIDTAITINKKA
+242 TQIDTAIAINKEA

-275 PDTAQSALNTAQ
+275 PDTAQ
-287 HAISQAQSAISQAQ
+287 HAITQAQSAITQAQSAISQAQ
-301 SAITQAQSALQVANT
+301 SAISQAQSALQVANT

-336 LEQAQQAK
+336 LKQAQQAK

-396 AKQTA
+396 TKQTA

-411 ISTENALTSA
+411 ISTQNALTNA
-421 EVAQTQ
+421 KVAQTQ

-439 NDAKKALNDAQA
+439 NDAKAALNDAQT

-464 AVASAEEALKRTETI
+464 AVASAEESLKRTETI
-479 LAQTKTAVEQVA
+479 LAQTLAQTKAAVEQVA
-491 VTEARAYITPTA
+491 VTEAHAYITPTA

-529 ITGYSNMDEQK
+529 ITGYSDMDNWIKEE
-540 IGNKNQTVSNKTEIF
+540 NQTITNKTEIF

-575 TTGLNV
+575 TTRLSV

-587 IYPKNPDLDGAKLSG
+587 IDPNNPDLNGARLSG
-602 TILVDCSD
+602 TNLVDCSD
-610 SSHCT
+610 SNHCA
-615 NHLPYAQYKPVNSHG
+615 NHLPYAQYKPIRSHG
-630 SKMAAIIAGNNGMT
+630 SQMAAIIAGNNGMT

-652 DGDKSN
+652 NGDKSKQ
-658 EGDEFTAMLQLNK
+658 GDEFTAMLKLNE

-680 SWGYTPDANESDN
+680 SWGYIPGANESGN
-693 QWLNTAIKH
+693 QWLNEAKKH
-702 TPDGDTKNSTHPQ
+702 TPDGDTKNSKHPQ

-732 AAGNETKETTYGER
+732 ATGNETKETTYGER
-746 LAPELNPIFKKGFLA
+746 LVPELNPIFKKGFLA
-761 VSSPREDFAHAN
+761 VSSPREDFAEAN

-796 KLEFY
+796 KLELY
-801 KGTSPATARVTG
+801 GGTSPATARVTG

-831 QTLLSTAQDFDDIKE
+831 QTLLSTAQDFDDIKKRR
-846 GSATYLS
+846 ATHSS

-860 EINDKQPIYETTD
+860 ELNRKQPIYETTD
-873 DKGNKIILQKAE
+873 DKGNKTFLQKAE
-885 TPWQERNAIDNIG
+885 TPWQERNAVHNIG
-898 GKNITWQTG
+898 GKNITWQSG

-929 LDVSGKDTVSV
+929 LDVSDKDTVSV

-948 YGFTKAGN
+948 YGFTKAGD

-974 NGILEINGNNGN
+974 NGILEINGNNA
-986 SVINITGG
+986 SSAINLTGG

-1022 SYTMNNDSTF
+1022 SYTMNDDSTL

-1040 NVTGKAQVDGTLD
+1040 NVTGRAQVDGTLD
-1053 LYDEVKQSEPL
+1053 LYDEIQKGL

-1079 LSGKFDKVKS
+1079 LSGNFDNVKS
-1089 SNALFSIITTEY
+1089 SNALFSIIKTEY
-1101 SGRVGTDGRTT
+1101 SGRVGTDGKTT

-1129 LTTMGSGSN
+1129 LTSMGSKST

-1149 VDKVLSE
+1149 IDKVLNT
-1156 LDTKDDVGTLT
+1156 LDVKDDVGTLT

-1187 STLDTFGTPA
+1187 STLDKFGTPA

-1365 SPSTSIKPYIG
+1365 SPNTSIKPYIG

-1444 TNTDVVF
+1444 TNTDVIF

>member
-1 MLQWSV
+1 M
-7 NIHFVYIGNC
+7 
-17 MNSNHHFILRPLV
+17 
-30 ISVFVAMSATGCAID
+30 
-45 DDMNATRHANLIIN
+45 
-59 HADPLAISAKE
+59 
-70 AHKRAELA
+70 
-78 KNVYGD
+78 
-84 AIKHAKEAIKTAQIA
+84 
-99 DANLANQANDLQNT
+99 
-113 INNKYHAWLEIEK
+113 
-126 EAQSLAK
+126 
-133 QKHQAGLDNDNAK
+133 
-146 KAELAKLEAQKQA
+146 
-159 HAKQL
+159 
-164 FAELEAAKVQ
+164 
-174 ANELLEQA
+174 
-182 RIAKENHLN
+182 
-191 AEQAKAQEEAKKKA
+191 
-205 EEEAAK
+205 
-211 RAQEQEEAK
+211 
-220 KKAEEEAAKRAQEAA
+220 
-235 KQLAQTN
+235 
-242 TQIDTAITINKKA
+242 
-255 TNTLNYASN
+255 
-264 QAKQAKTQADS
+264 
-275 PDTAQSALNTAQ
+275 
-287 HAISQAQSAISQAQ
+287 
-301 SAITQAQSALQVANT
+301 
-316 IGNQDAI
+316 
-323 NRAKHALNDANTT
+323 
-336 LEQAQQAK
+336 
-344 QQAEQVITQAQGVID
+344 
-359 NHNTQQQNHNTNKI
+359 
-373 NTIIATA
+373 
-380 KDIHQ
+380 
-385 RTNDIAGKLDG
+385 
-396 AKQTA
+396 
-401 DTATEQAAAL
+401 
-411 ISTENALTSA
+411 
-421 EVAQTQ
+421 
-427 AVQAKTQAEQAL
+427 
-439 NDAKKALNDAQA
+439 
-451 ISANNEAISIAQT
+451 
-464 AVASAEEALKRTETI
+464 
-479 LAQTKTAVEQVA
+479 
-491 VTEARAYITPTA
+491 
-503 DAVVKNNKPTYER
+503 
-516 QANIVQPTAKEGT
+516 
-529 ITGYSNMDEQK
+529 
-540 IGNKNQTVSNKTEIF
+540 
-555 YGLSQQQ
+555 
-562 YAKKL
+562 
-567 HELKSSID
+567 
-575 TTGLNV
+575 
-581 GVIDSG
+581 IDSG
-587 IYPKNPDLDGAKLSG
+587 IDPNNPDLIGARLSG
-602 TILVDCSD
+602 TNLVDCSA
-610 SSHCT
+610 SNHCA
-615 NHLPYAQYKPVNSHG
+615 NHLPYAQYKPVRSHG
-630 SKMAAIIAGNNGMT
+630 SQMAAIIAGNNGMT

-658 EGDEFTAMLQLNK
+658 EGDEFVAMLKLNE

-680 SWGYTPDANESDN
+680 SWAYKPGANESDN
-693 QWLNTAIKH
+693 KWLNFAKKY
-702 TPDGDTKNSTHPQ
+702 TPDGDTKNSKHQQ

-732 AAGNETKETTYGER
+732 ATGNETKETTYGER
-746 LAPELNPIFKKGFLA
+746 LIPELNPIFKKGFLA

-773 YCGQAATWC
+773 YCGKAATWC

-791 HNNEG
+791 HDNEG
-796 KLEFY
+796 KLSSHA
-801 KGTSPATARVTG
+801 GTSPATARVTG

-831 QTLLSTAQDFDDIKE
+831 QTLLSTAQDFDEIKE
-846 GSATYLS
+846 RSATHLS

-860 EINDKQPIYETTD
+860 EINPKQPTYSFID
-873 DKGNKIILQKAE
+873 AKGKKTIRQVAE

-898 GKNITWQTG
+898 GKNITWQSG

-929 LDVSGKDTVSV
+929 LDVSDKDTVSV

-948 YGFTKAGN
+948 YGFTKAGD

-974 NGILEINGNNGN
+974 NGILEINGNNA
-986 SVINITGG
+986 SSAINLTGG
-994 ELTGYGTTGSI
+994 ELTGYGTTGNVR
-1005 KQTGGAVNNEG
+1005 QTSGTVNNEG

-1022 SYTMNNDSTF
+1022 SYTMNDDSTL

-1040 NVTGKAQVDGTLD
+1040 NVTGRAQVDGTLD
-1053 LYDEVKQSEPL
+1053 LYDEIQNGL

-1079 LSGKFDKVKS
+1079 LSGNFDKVKS
-1089 SNALFSIITTEY
+1089 SNALFSIIKTEY
-1101 SGRVGTDGRTT
+1101 SGKVGTDGKTT
-1112 PNATTKTDVVV
+1112 PDATTKTDVVV

-1129 LTTMGSGSN
+1129 LTSMGSKST

-1149 VDKVLSE
+1149 IDKVLNT
-1156 LDTKDDVGTLT
+1156 LDVKDDIGTLT

-1283 LQLDLGHLELDEQN
+1283 LQLDLGHLELDEKN

-1365 SPSTSIKPYIG
+1365 SPNTSIKPYIG